1 MEFIKV
7 SEEKD
12 YLKADE
18 LFNLLVKYE
27 SDFDNVINGDVVING
42 FNKEISKGEDS
53 FVYYVKDNDEFIGY
67 IYAYLKTKKN
77 KVITTNIIDL
87 EALFIKKEYRDK
99 GVGKKLINLL
109 EEWAKLRYD
118 DYAIEITC
126 LSNNKNALGFYK
138 SLGYKEVKTIL
149 RK

>member
-1 MEFIKV
+1 MDFIKV

-27 SDFDNVINGDVVING
+27 SDFDKIINGEAIING
-42 FNKEISKGEDS
+42 FNKEISKDDDA
-53 FVYYVKDNDEFIGY
+53 FVYYVKDNDDFVGY

-77 KVITTNIIDL
+77 PVINTNIIDL
-87 EALFIKKEYRDK
+87 EALFVKKEYRYK

-109 EEWAKLRYD
+109 EDWAKERYK

-126 LSNNKNALGFYK
+126 LSNNENALNFYK